1 MLRIGCFIIALFQFF
16 YVAAQTKKKILFLG
30 NSYTYANN
38 LPQLIADV
46 ALSKSDTVVY
56 DQNTP
61 GGYTFNA
68 HCSNAITWQKI
79 RSQKWDIVVLQAQSQ
94 EPSYSPANVM
104 TYVYPY
110 AKQLCDSI
118 RAANSCTEIM
128 FYMTWGRKNSDM
140 DYCATYSPVC
150 TYNGM
155 QARLRESYM
164 IFKDSFMT
172 SVAPVG
178 VAWKNFRTAFP
189 LVDLYV
195 ADESHPSL
203 HGSYLAACV
212 FYSSIFKKTTVGS
225 NFNPSL
231 PSADVANIQTIASQ
245 TVLDSVK
252 VWNLGSNK
260 PTSDFSYTTTT
271 PFTCQFTNLSGNSTS
286 FQWSFG
292 STVQDP
298 VYTFPGPG
306 TYTVELKSTNACTT
320 DSVSKIIT
328 FTGIKDEKAETISC
342 VYFQNQLYIDPIT
355 NISPLTLFLFSA
367 DGKLVMKREL
377 PNEKSLVDLC
387 GYTTGLYLVKI
398 SSKHAHISK
407 KIVISPN

>member
-1 MLRIGCFIIALFQFF
+1 MFQFF

-79 RSQKWDIVVLQAQSQ
+79 RSQKWDVVVLQAQSQ
-94 EPSYSPANVM
+94 EPSYSPTNVM

-164 IFKDSFMT
+164 LFKDSFMT
-172 SVAPVG
+172 SVSPVG
-178 VAWKNFRTAFP
+178 VAWKNFRMAFP
-189 LVDLYV
+189 LIDLYV

-212 FYSSIFKKTTVGS
+212 FYSSMFKKTTVGS
-225 NFNPSL
+225 NYNPSL
-231 PSADVANIQTIASQ
+231 PAADVANIQTIASQ
-245 TVLDSVK
+245 TVLDSMK

-260 PTSDFSYTTTT
+260 PTSDFSYLTTT
-271 PFTCQFTNLSGNSTS
+271 PYTCQFTNLSGNATS

-292 STVQDP
+292 STIQDP
-298 VYTFPGPG
+298 IYTFPGSG
-306 TYTVELKSTNACTT
+306 TYTVQLKSTNACTT

-328 FTGIKDEKAETISC
+328 FTGIKDEKAEAISC
-342 VYFQNQLYIDPIT
+342 VFFQNLLRIDT
-355 NISPLTLFLFSA
+355 YSSASPLTLSVFSTE
-367 DGKLVMKREL
+367 GKLVMKREL
-377 PNEKSLVDLC
+377 PNEESTVDLNGC
-387 GYTTGLYLVKI
+387 SSGVYLVKI
-398 SSKHAHISK
+398 TSKSTLFSR
-407 KIVISPN
+407 KIVVNTN